1 MKVDIQLN
9 PGYNHLRSFIESIP
23 ENFDE
28 LGSAAHLGR
37 NHIRIVEVD
46 DKKLVIKYF
55 KKITT
60 INRLIYGN
68 LRKSKAKRSYENSL
82 KLLENGIGT
91 PEPVGYIDIYNHSS
105 LQKSFYICLF
115 TDYKDIKELLLKP
128 LSESEAGMRAF
139 ARLTSKMHH
148 AGIYHG
154 DYNLSN
160 VLYKYDGENYDFCL
174 IDNNRMKFRRFSPR
188 LGVKNLKRMKLSVEQ
203 MAIIGSEYAKASSL
217 DINHV
222 VVGMIFFRKHFTSAA
237 NFKVSA
243 KKFIKGLFK

>member
-1 MKVDIQLN
+1 MKVDVQIN
-9 PGYNHLRSFIESIP
+9 PEYINLRSFIEIIP
-23 ENFDE
+23 EKFYA

-46 DKKLVIKYF
+46 GKKLVIKYF
-55 KKITT
+55 KKITSA
-60 INRLIYGN
+60 NRLIYGN
-68 LRKSKAKRSYENSL
+68 FRKSKAKRSYENSM
-82 KLLENGIGT
+82 KLLKNGIGT
-91 PEPVGYIDIYNHSS
+91 PEPVGFIDTYNNFS

-115 TDYKDIKELLLKP
+115 SDYKDIKELLSKP

-160 VLYKYDGENYDFCL
+160 VLYKFDGENYDFCL
-174 IDNNRMKFRRFSPR
+174 IDNNRMKFKHFSPR
-188 LGVKNLKRMKLSVEQ
+188 NGVKNLQRMKLSVEQ
-203 MAIIGSEYAKASSL
+203 MAVIGSEYANVSHL
-217 DINHV
+217 DSNKV
-222 VVGMIFFRKHFTSAA
+222 VVGMIFFRKHFTSAV
-237 NFKVSA
+237 NFKVST

>member
-1 MKVDIQLN
+1 MKIDIQIN
-9 PGYNHLRSFIESIP
+9 PGYINLRSFIESIP
-23 ENFDE
+23 EKFDE
-28 LGSAAHLGR
+28 LGSAKHLGR

-46 DKKLVIKYF
+46 GKKIVIKYF
-55 KKITT
+55 KKITSA
-60 INRLIYGN
+60 NRLIYGN

-91 PEPVGYIDIYNHSS
+91 PEPIGYIDVYNSRS

-115 TDYKDIKELLLKP
+115 SDYKDIKDLLSKP

-160 VLYKYDGENYDFCL
+160 VLYKYDGENYNFCL
-174 IDNNRMKFRRFSPR
+174 IDNNRMKFRRFSLR
-188 LGVKNLKRMKLSVEQ
+188 AGVKNLQRMKLSVEQ
-203 MAIIGSEYAKASSL
+203 MAVIGSEYANVSHL
-217 DINHV
+217 DSNKV
-222 VVGMIFFRKHFTSAA
+222 VVGMIFFRKHFTSAV

-243 KKFIKGLFK
+243 KKFLKGLFK